1 MQVELFKSVIQQQR
15 QRFSPVSLTPIALIA
30 DEDTDF
36 RRPVK
41 VIDVD
46 KADITEQL
54 ISRFVDDAVIVILS
68 EFF

>member
-15 QRFSPVSLTPIALIA
+15 QRFLPVSLTPIALIA

-41 VIDVD
+41 MIDVD
-46 KADITEQL
+46 KADIANQF
-54 ISRFVDDAVIVILS
+54 ISLFVDDTVIVILS
-68 EFF
+68 ELF

>member
-15 QRFSPVSLTPIALIA
+15 QRFSSVSLTPIALIA

-41 VIDVD
+41 MIDVD
-46 KADITEQL
+46 KADIANQF
-54 ISRFVDDAVIVILS
+54 ISLFVDDTVIVILS
-68 EFF
+68 ELF